1 MEVLMCEKV
10 TLVKNQTC
18 TVQTYHIIHSG
29 KDNHA
34 RCKVVECEQTQ
45 NKTRKLIWQSEN
57 HTLTQANI
65 LTKTINK

>member
-18 TVQTYHIIHSG
+18 TVQTYQIIHSG

-45 NKTRKLIWQSEN
+45 NKTRKLI
-57 HTLTQANI
+57 
-65 LTKTINK
+65 